1 MKVQIHERLPFILFG
16 TDTAH
21 QEFIK
26 TLVINKKAHT
36 VKEKQQQ
43 TWPQLAYDNKNISI
57 QLVSITCWLSFF
69 LTFCLHLFYILNQTE
84 PKLQI

>member
-1 MKVQIHERLPFILFG
+1 MKMQNTWKIERLPFILFG

-43 TWPQLAYDNKNISI
+43 TWPVI

-69 LTFCLHLFYILNQTE
+69 LTFCLHLCYILNQTE
-84 PKLQI
+84 SKSQI

>member
-1 MKVQIHERLPFILFG
+1 MKMQIHERLPFVLFG

-36 VKEKQQQ
+36 IKEKQLQ
-43 TWPQLAYDNKNISI
+43 TRPPFANDNKNISI

-69 LTFCLHLFYILNQTE
+69 LTSCLHLFYFLHQTE